1 MSLGSII
8 GWSLLVILFFMAVY
22 LLDRMKFWTMLG
34 LMGQAFQSLPGFSL
48 IFLPWILI
56 ILYQTALT
64 ENDRVNSTEKFGQI
78 ILSSSIVAAFLCSI
92 LIYRWLSTNILE
104 SNLTLSLL
112 AMFQGLFL
120 STSFVTLTFV
130 LMNIY
135 HG

>member
-8 GWSLLVILFFMAVY
+8 GWTLLAILFFMSVY
-22 LLDRMKFWTMLG
+22 LLHTMKFWTMLG
-34 LMGQAFQSLPGFSL
+34 LMGQAFKTLPGVSL
-48 IFLPWILI
+48 IFIPWILI

-78 ILSSSIVAAFLCSI
+78 ILSSSIVGAFLCSI

-104 SNLTLSLL
+104 SNTTLSLL

-120 STSFVTLTFV
+120 STSFITLTFV